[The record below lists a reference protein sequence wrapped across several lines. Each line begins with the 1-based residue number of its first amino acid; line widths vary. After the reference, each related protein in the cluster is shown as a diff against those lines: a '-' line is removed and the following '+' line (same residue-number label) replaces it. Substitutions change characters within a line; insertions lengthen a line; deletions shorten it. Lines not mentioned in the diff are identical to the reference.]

1 MAEGRALTLKELV
14 ALLEARWEMEV
25 SVLEGGGCVLYSS
38 IAPPAGQG
46 VDGDGGAEV
55 VAEASG
61 GGADGG
67 AVLLRASCYDEEL
80 DEDVDAPRV
89 IYRD

>member
-1 MAEGRALTLKELV
+1 MAPL
-14 ALLEARWEMEV
+14 W
-25 SVLEGGGCVLYSS
+25 SVIRPAGGGCVLYSS
-38 IAPPAGQG
+38 IAPPAGQKG
-46 VDGDGGAEV
+46 WMETAVREV
-55 VAEASG
+55 VAEASGG